1 MPGTGK
7 SLDGAAR
14 ALPIQPDARFNAR
27 TARPSTRPELFVI
40 KELMRR
46 LWEQLELLEPP
57 AESEPTMPLTL
68 RDETHRFEAR
78 LITQALARTGGHQFR
93 AARLLGLR
101 PTTLHE
107 KMKRYGITDKHGKSR
122 SAGTTSGGSKR

>member
-7 SLDGAAR
+7 SITGAAR
-14 ALPIQPDARFNAR
+14 ALPMQPDARFTAR
-27 TARPSTRPELFVI
+27 TARPSMRTELSVI
-40 KELMRR
+40 KELMQR

-57 AESEPTMPLTL
+57 AEPELTMPLTL

-78 LITQALARTGGHQFR
+78 LITQALARTGWHQFR

-107 KMKRYGITDKHGKSR
+107 KMKRYGIHSPASTRNQRTMDE
-122 SAGTTSGGSKR
+122 